1 MRPVRR
7 ALLGTIAAAALLL
20 PACADPSVEEDA
32 SATPTGQSTE
42 PAASPTAGATTGS
55 PAAAGEGQWSTCEH
69 PEGVVVSYP
78 AGWQVNQ
85 GGALP
90 ACSAFDPAALEIP
103 AGQETFDAAVL
114 LSVDPVD
121 FAAAV
126 DPETISGEVLDRSE
140 AFVDGH
146 DAVRIE
152 TRSEGNTLLPEGGR
166 STRWFVVFGRERT
179 LSLVTHE
186 VGSEDDYETEQQVL
200 DQMVERLQLPADS

>member
-1 MRPVRR
+1 MRR

-20 PACADPSVEEDA
+20 TACADAPVEEDSSPTPA
-32 SATPTGQSTE
+32 SESTE
-42 PAASPTAGATTGS
+42 PASPTAGATTGS
-55 PAAAGEGQWSTCEH
+55 PAAAGGGQWSTCEH

-146 DAVRIE
+146 DAVRVE
-152 TRSEGNTLLPEGGR
+152 TRSEANALLPEGGR
-166 STRWFVVFGRERT
+166 STRWFVVFGREST

-186 VGSEDDYETEQQVL
+186 VGSEDDYETERQIL